1 MGDYLGRPGDEDSG
15 VAQGQAGRQGGEVGQ
30 EAGQQLG
37 GRRGEFKREK
47 FMARRGVLMF
57 NVVLSVPSGRP
68 ARETNQYWDRA

>member
-30 EAGQQLG
+30 EAGQQLSG
-37 GRRGEFKREK
+37 WRGEVKREK

-57 NVVLSVPSGRP
+57 NVVVAVSS
-68 ARETNQYWDRA
+68 